1 MILLR
6 TLSNLFLIKKNN
18 IYAFLF
24 DIYLFIVYSSIMN
37 ARAIEITNHLEKA
50 AIDGGFKLHVGDNG
64 KIIAT
69 DLINK
74 TKPFAVR
81 FDGGDN
87 SENPFVDLYV
97 TRDNK

>member
-1 MILLR
+1 
-6 TLSNLFLIKKNN
+6 
-18 IYAFLF
+18 
-24 DIYLFIVYSSIMN
+24 MN

-74 TKPFAVR
+74 TKPFAIN
-81 FDGGDN
+81 F
-87 SENPFVDLYV
+87 
-97 TRDNK
+97 

>member
-1 MILLR
+1 
-6 TLSNLFLIKKNN
+6 
-18 IYAFLF
+18 
-24 DIYLFIVYSSIMN
+24 MN

-87 SENPFVDLYV
+87 PKNPFVDLYV